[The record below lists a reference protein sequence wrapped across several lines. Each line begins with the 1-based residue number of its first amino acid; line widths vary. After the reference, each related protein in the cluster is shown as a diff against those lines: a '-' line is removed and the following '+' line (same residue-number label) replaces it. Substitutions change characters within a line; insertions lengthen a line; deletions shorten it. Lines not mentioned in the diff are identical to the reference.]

1 MAEHHIPNASRAMSL
16 TPSTSAS
23 RHRRNSPARQQPVA
37 PLVRLLAPRPT
48 RIAAAVLPTR
58 PRRTHRLARSLVAG
72 TVALHTHLTT
82 SGPEQ
87 APRPPKTERDPFA
100 MQRGGAVDPGDNT
113 LLVGAPG
120 RGARLTFAPGLKAI
134 PCALERGPYAL
145 VPGPIR
151 VSSCGVGHWGAVM
164 LDKFNAQ
171 SLVET
176 HTTLDRTA
184 FELTFVDAKGARH
197 TLRLSRGVAKD
208 LVPVLQSLT
217 DNKEDAAAGLT
228 KMPKTCQVGHA
239 TYERLVLIKFD
250 DDPPYAIG
258 LEDARS
264 LWRDLRQ
271 ESQTVSRRKR
281 RALQ

>member
-1 MAEHHIPNASRAMSL
+1 M
-16 TPSTSAS
+16 
-23 RHRRNSPARQQPVA
+23 
-37 PLVRLLAPRPT
+37 
-48 RIAAAVLPTR
+48 
-58 PRRTHRLARSLVAG
+58 
-72 TVALHTHLTT
+72 
-82 SGPEQ
+82 
-87 APRPPKTERDPFA
+87 
-100 MQRGGAVDPGDNT
+100 
-113 LLVGAPG
+113 
-120 RGARLTFAPGLKAI
+120 
-134 PCALERGPYAL
+134 LE
-145 VPGPIR
+145 
-151 VSSCGVGHWGAVM
+151 
-164 LDKFNAQ
+164 KFNAQ

-176 HTTLDRTA
+176 HTTLDQTA

-217 DNKEDAAAGLT
+217 DNKGDATAGLT

>member
-1 MAEHHIPNASRAMSL
+1 
-16 TPSTSAS
+16 
-23 RHRRNSPARQQPVA
+23 
-37 PLVRLLAPRPT
+37 
-48 RIAAAVLPTR
+48 
-58 PRRTHRLARSLVAG
+58 
-72 TVALHTHLTT
+72 
-82 SGPEQ
+82 
-87 APRPPKTERDPFA
+87 
-100 MQRGGAVDPGDNT
+100 
-113 LLVGAPG
+113 
-120 RGARLTFAPGLKAI
+120 
-134 PCALERGPYAL
+134 
-145 VPGPIR
+145 
-151 VSSCGVGHWGAVM
+151 M

-176 HTTLDRTA
+176 HTTLDRTG

-217 DNKEDAAAGLT
+217 DNKEDATAAGLT

>member
-1 MAEHHIPNASRAMSL
+1 
-16 TPSTSAS
+16 
-23 RHRRNSPARQQPVA
+23 
-37 PLVRLLAPRPT
+37 
-48 RIAAAVLPTR
+48 
-58 PRRTHRLARSLVAG
+58 
-72 TVALHTHLTT
+72 
-82 SGPEQ
+82 
-87 APRPPKTERDPFA
+87 
-100 MQRGGAVDPGDNT
+100 
-113 LLVGAPG
+113 
-120 RGARLTFAPGLKAI
+120 
-134 PCALERGPYAL
+134 
-145 VPGPIR
+145 
-151 VSSCGVGHWGAVM
+151 M

-208 LVPVLQSLT
+208 LVPVLKSLT
-217 DNKEDAAAGLT
+217 DNKEDTTAAGLT

-271 ESQTVSRRKR
+271 ESQTVLRRRR

>member
-1 MAEHHIPNASRAMSL
+1 
-16 TPSTSAS
+16 
-23 RHRRNSPARQQPVA
+23 
-37 PLVRLLAPRPT
+37 
-48 RIAAAVLPTR
+48 
-58 PRRTHRLARSLVAG
+58 
-72 TVALHTHLTT
+72 
-82 SGPEQ
+82 
-87 APRPPKTERDPFA
+87 
-100 MQRGGAVDPGDNT
+100 
-113 LLVGAPG
+113 
-120 RGARLTFAPGLKAI
+120 
-134 PCALERGPYAL
+134 
-145 VPGPIR
+145 
-151 VSSCGVGHWGAVM
+151 M

-176 HTTLDRTA
+176 HTSRDRTA
-184 FELTFVDAKGARH
+184 FELTFVDAQGARH

-217 DNKEDAAAGLT
+217 DHNGEGANGLT

>member
-1 MAEHHIPNASRAMSL
+1 
-16 TPSTSAS
+16 
-23 RHRRNSPARQQPVA
+23 
-37 PLVRLLAPRPT
+37 
-48 RIAAAVLPTR
+48 
-58 PRRTHRLARSLVAG
+58 
-72 TVALHTHLTT
+72 
-82 SGPEQ
+82 
-87 APRPPKTERDPFA
+87 
-100 MQRGGAVDPGDNT
+100 
-113 LLVGAPG
+113 
-120 RGARLTFAPGLKAI
+120 
-134 PCALERGPYAL
+134 
-145 VPGPIR
+145 
-151 VSSCGVGHWGAVM
+151 M

-176 HTTLDRTA
+176 QASLDRTA

-208 LVPVLQSLT
+208 LLPVLKSLT
-217 DNKEDAAAGLT
+217 EHEDATPAGLT

-281 RALQ
+281 PALQ

>member
-1 MAEHHIPNASRAMSL
+1 
-16 TPSTSAS
+16 
-23 RHRRNSPARQQPVA
+23 
-37 PLVRLLAPRPT
+37 
-48 RIAAAVLPTR
+48 
-58 PRRTHRLARSLVAG
+58 
-72 TVALHTHLTT
+72 
-82 SGPEQ
+82 
-87 APRPPKTERDPFA
+87 
-100 MQRGGAVDPGDNT
+100 
-113 LLVGAPG
+113 
-120 RGARLTFAPGLKAI
+120 
-134 PCALERGPYAL
+134 
-145 VPGPIR
+145 
-151 VSSCGVGHWGAVM
+151 M

-176 HTTLDRTA
+176 HSTLDRTA

-217 DNKEDAAAGLT
+217 DNNADAAVELT